1 MVRPLNAQPGPNTAG
16 GLDRETTRVRTVY
29 DKGAHKYDRSSMR
42 LPGGG
47 RTWLAGQVHGQTLE
61 VGIGTGRNLE
71 IYPRDLALTGLE
83 LSPAMLEIAR
93 ARAATLGRSVDLR
106 LGDAQVLPFADA
118 SFDTVVFCLSL
129 CTIPD
134 AARAF
139 GEGVRVLRPG
149 GRIVALEHVRSP
161 NPVVRFVERI
171 AEPITVR
178 FQADHVLREPLDFAV
193 AEGLRI
199 VSVERFW
206 LGLVERL
213 VAEKRSAS
221 EDGVTA

>member
-1 MVRPLNAQPGPNTAG
+1 MTGLHDPLGE
-16 GLDRETTRVRTVY
+16 DRETARVRAVY
-29 DKGAHKYDRSSMR
+29 DKSARKYDRSSTK

-47 RTWLAGQVHGQTLE
+47 RTWLARQVRGQTLE
-61 VGIGTGRNLE
+61 VGFGTGRNLE
-71 IYPRDLALTGLE
+71 VYPADLPLTSVE

-93 ARAATLGRSVDLR
+93 ARAAQLGRPVDLR
-106 LGDAQVLPFADA
+106 LGDAQALPFADA

-134 AARAF
+134 AAGAF

-161 NPVVRFVERI
+161 NRIVRLVERL

-178 FQADHVLREPLDFAV
+178 FQADHLLREPLDLAT
-193 AEGLRI
+193 AQGMQI

-213 VAEKRSAS
+213 VAEKPAAS
-221 EDGVTA
+221 

>member
-1 MVRPLNAQPGPNTAG
+1 MSDMRDTA
-16 GLDRETTRVRTVY
+16 GLDRETARVQAVY
-29 DKGAHKYDRSSMR
+29 DRAARKYDRSSTK
-42 LPGGG
+42 LPGDG
-47 RTWLAGQVHGQTLE
+47 RGWLSRQVRGQTLE
-61 VGIGTGRNLE
+61 IGVGTGRNLE
-71 IYPRDLALTGLE
+71 VYPADLPLTGVE

-93 ARAATLGRSVDLR
+93 ARAISLGRAVDLR
-106 LGDAQVLPFADA
+106 LSDAQTLPFTDA

-134 AARAF
+134 AGRAF

-161 NPVVRFVERI
+161 NRVVRLVERL

-178 FQADHVLREPLDFAV
+178 FQADHLLREPLDFA
-193 AEGLRI
+193 ATHGLRI

-213 VAEKRSAS
+213 VAEKPPVS
-221 EDGVTA
+221 